1 MKELTKMSNYHNDL
15 IEWLSHEEHKAR
27 AANLLKLADHYAE
40 VRAVMEKQW
49 AADKAAGTI

>member
-1 MKELTKMSNYHNDL
+1 MSNYHNDL